1 MSDRARI
8 VLANTNVA
16 SATTTSAATALPGPA
31 DIQEYRVTATQN
43 AYINFGLAA
52 VDADNADLLVTSGSP
67 LLIKVASGAT
77 HFAVIRDTADGR
89 VTVAALG

>member
-16 SATTTSAATALPGPA
+16 SVVTTTAATALPGPA
-31 DIQEYRVTATQN
+31 DVQEYRVTATQN
-43 AYINFGLAA
+43 AYIKFDGSAA
-52 VDADNADLLVTSGSP
+52 AATNADMLVTSGSP
-67 LLIKVASGAT
+67 LLIKVASGDT